1 MSALI
6 DRIESRS
13 TNGRKITDG
22 STPAERL
29 RTTMA
34 ACRVQFTWFGT
45 KKSLTAEQKAQAA
58 EPFDAEGQF
67 LSAGKKLLDTK
78 HNAFRAVT
86 AIRTK
91 ITDHWRGLTL
101 PFPEPGVRL
110 IKHDQVEAFDQQMAD
125 FKAELEDAVRTLD
138 QCFEELKQAAAQR
151 LGSLFN
157 PADYPATLVGLFG
170 VSWDYPNIEPPDYL
184 IGLSPDLYRQEQ
196 DRVRARF
203 EEAVQL
209 AEQAFL
215 DEFAKVVA
223 HLTERISGTNE
234 DGTPKVF
241 RDSAVDNLCNFF
253 ERFRSLNVRS
263 SQQLDDLVAQAQRA
277 VRGVAAQDLRD
288 SQSARQEVATAAC
301 ASPDFAGCDADRA
314 TAATHS
320 AQCLGRRGGLMDL
333 VVCSRWNDPGRVRRG
348 YRPRCSRPPSHH
360 TSQPR
365 GAGRKGPLER
375 GPFTCEGTRSRA
387 VRSSQRRS

>member
-1 MSALI
+1 MSTLI
-6 DRIESRS
+6 DRIETRS
-13 TNGRKITDG
+13 TNGRTGAD
-22 STPAERL
+22 STTPAERL

-58 EPFDAEGQF
+58 EPFDAQGQF

-91 ITDHWRGLTL
+91 ITEYWRGLTL
-101 PFPEPGVRL
+101 PFPEAGVRL
-110 IKHDQVEAFDQQMAD
+110 IKHDQVEGFDQQMAD
-125 FKAELEDAVRTLD
+125 FKAELEDAVRNLD
-138 QCFEELKQAAAQR
+138 RCFGELKQAAAQR

-157 PADYPATLVGLFG
+157 PADYPETLAGLFG

-184 IGLSPDLYRQEQ
+184 IGVSPELYRQEQ

-209 AEQAFL
+209 TEQAFL

-223 HLTERISGTNE
+223 HLSERISGTNE

-241 RDSAVDNLCNFF
+241 RDSAIDNLCNFF

-263 SQQLDDLVAQAQRA
+263 NQQLDELVVEAQRA

-288 SQSARQEVATAAC
+288 SQSIRQEVVTQLAQVQNSLDAMLIDRPRRRILRNATA
-301 ASPDFAGCDADRA
+301 
-314 TAATHS
+314 
-320 AQCLGRRGGLMDL
+320 GG
-333 VVCSRWNDPGRVRRG
+333 
-348 YRPRCSRPPSHH
+348 
-360 TSQPR
+360 
-365 GAGRKGPLER
+365 
-375 GPFTCEGTRSRA
+375 EG
-387 VRSSQRRS
+387 

>member
-1 MSALI
+1 MSTLI
-6 DRIESRS
+6 DRIETRS
-13 TNGRKITDG
+13 TNGRTGTD
-22 STPAERL
+22 STTPAERL

-58 EPFDAEGQF
+58 ETFDAEGQF
-67 LSAGKKLLDTK
+67 LSAGKKLIDTR
-78 HNAFRAVT
+78 HVAFKAVT
-86 AIRTK
+86 SIRNQVSVY
-91 ITDHWRGLTL
+91 WRDLTL

-110 IKHDQVEAFDQQMAD
+110 IKHGLIECFDQKMASY
-125 FKAELEDAVRTLD
+125 KAELEDAVRTLD
-138 QCFEELKQAAAQR
+138 QQFEELKQTAAQR

-170 VSWDYPNIEPPDYL
+170 VTWDYPNIEPPDYL

-196 DRVRARF
+196 ERVRARF

-215 DEFAKVVA
+215 DEFAKLVA

-241 RDSAVDNLCNFF
+241 RDSAIDNLCEFF

-263 SQQLDDLVAQAQRA
+263 NQQLDDLVIQAQRA

-288 SQSARQEVATAAC
+288 SQSVRQEVATQL
-301 ASPDFAGCDADRA
+301 A
-314 TAATHS
+314 TIQTTVDTMLIERPRRRILRNAAT
-320 AQCLGRRGGLMDL
+320 GG
-333 VVCSRWNDPGRVRRG
+333 
-348 YRPRCSRPPSHH
+348 
-360 TSQPR
+360 
-365 GAGRKGPLER
+365 
-375 GPFTCEGTRSRA
+375 EG
-387 VRSSQRRS
+387 

>member
-1 MSALI
+1 MSTLL

-13 TNGRKITDG
+13 TNGRTSTDG

-34 ACRVQFTWFGT
+34 ACRVAFTWLGV
-45 KKSLTAEQKAQAA
+45 KKSLTSEQKAQAA

-91 ITDHWRGLTL
+91 ITDNWRSLTL

-125 FKAELEDAVRTLD
+125 FKAELDDAVKTLD
-138 QCFEELKQAAAQR
+138 RCFEELKQAAAQR

-184 IGLSPDLYRQEQ
+184 IGVSPELYRQEQ

-209 AEQAFL
+209 TEQAFL
-215 DEFAKVVA
+215 DEFAKVVT
-223 HLTERISGTNE
+223 HLTERITGTNE

-241 RDSAVDNLCNFF
+241 RDSAIDNLCDFF

-263 SQQLDDLVAQAQRA
+263 NQQLDELVVQAQRA

-288 SQSARQEVATAAC
+288 SQSVRQEVVAQLAQVQT
-301 ASPDFAGCDADRA
+301 SLDAMLID
-314 TAATHS
+314 
-320 AQCLGRRGGLMDL
+320 
-333 VVCSRWNDPGRVRRG
+333 
-348 YRPRCSRPPSHH
+348 RPRRRILRNA
-360 TSQPR
+360 TV
-365 GAGRKGPLER
+365 GG
-375 GPFTCEGTRSRA
+375 EG
-387 VRSSQRRS
+387 

>member
-1 MSALI
+1 MTTLI
-6 DRIESRS
+6 DRLESRS
-13 TNGRKITDG
+13 TNGRTSSDNT
-22 STPAERL
+22 TPAERL

-45 KKSLTAEQKAQAA
+45 KKSLTAEQRAQAA

-78 HNAFRAVT
+78 HTAFRAVT

-91 ITDHWRGLTL
+91 ITDCWRGLTL
-101 PFPEPGVRL
+101 PFPEPGIRL

-125 FKAELEDAVRTLD
+125 FKAELDDAVKTLD

-170 VSWDYPNIEPPDYL
+170 VSWDYPNVEPPDYL

-196 DRVRARF
+196 ERVRARF
-203 EEAVQL
+203 QEAVQL

-215 DEFAKVVA
+215 DEFAKLVT
-223 HLTERISGTNE
+223 HLTERITGSND

-241 RDSAVDNLCNFF
+241 RDSAIDNLCDFF
-253 ERFRSLNVRS
+253 ERFRTLNVRS
-263 SQQLDDLVAQAQRA
+263 NQQLDDLVAQAQRA
-277 VRGVAAQDLRD
+277 IRGVAARDLRD
-288 SQSARQEVATAAC
+288 SQSVRQEVATQLARVQTL
-301 ASPDFAGCDADRA
+301 AGRDAD
-314 TAATHS
+314 
-320 AQCLGRRGGLMDL
+320 
-333 VVCSRWNDPGRVRRG
+333 
-348 YRPRCSRPPSHH
+348 
-360 TSQPR
+360 
-365 GAGRKGPLER
+365 
-375 GPFTCEGTRSRA
+375 
-387 VRSSQRRS
+387 

>member
-1 MSALI
+1 
-6 DRIESRS
+6 
-13 TNGRKITDG
+13 
-22 STPAERL
+22 
-29 RTTMA
+29 MA
-34 ACRVQFTWFGT
+34 ACRVQYTWFGT

-58 EPFDAEGQF
+58 ETFDAEGQF

-91 ITDHWRGLTL
+91 ITDYWRGLTL
-101 PFPEPGVRL
+101 PYPEPGVRL
-110 IKHDQVEAFDQQMAD
+110 IKHNQVEAFDHQMAD
-125 FKAELEDAVRTLD
+125 YMAELEDAVRTLD
-138 QCFEELKQAAAQR
+138 QQFEELMQTAAQR

-170 VSWDYPNIEPPDYL
+170 VSWDYPSIEPPDYL

-196 DRVRARF
+196 DRVKARF

-215 DEFAKVVA
+215 DEFTRLVT
-223 HLTERISGTNE
+223 HLTERISSTNE

-241 RDSAVDNLCNFF
+241 RDSAVDNLSDFF

-263 SQQLDDLVAQAQRA
+263 NQQLDDLVAQAQQA

-288 SQSARQEVATAAC
+288 SQSIRQEVTTQLARVQN
-301 ASPDFAGCDADRA
+301 SLDAMLID
-314 TAATHS
+314 
-320 AQCLGRRGGLMDL
+320 
-333 VVCSRWNDPGRVRRG
+333 
-348 YRPRCSRPPSHH
+348 RPRR
-360 TSQPR
+360 R
-365 GAGRKGPLER
+365 ILRNGAAGGE
-375 GPFTCEGTRSRA
+375 A
-387 VRSSQRRS
+387 

>member
-1 MSALI
+1 MSTLI
-6 DRIESRS
+6 DRIEGRS
-13 TNGRKITDG
+13 TNGRITTDG

-58 EPFDAEGQF
+58 EPFDAQGQF

-91 ITDHWRGLTL
+91 ITEYWRGLTL
-101 PFPEPGVRL
+101 PFPEAGVRL
-110 IKHDQVEAFDQQMAD
+110 IKHDQVEGFDQQMAD
-125 FKAELEDAVRTLD
+125 FKSELEDAVRNLD
-138 QCFEELKQAAAQR
+138 RCFGELKQAAAQR

-157 PADYPATLVGLFG
+157 PADYPETLAGLFG

-184 IGLSPDLYRQEQ
+184 IGVSPELYRQEQ
-196 DRVRARF
+196 ERVRARF
-203 EEAVQL
+203 EDAVQL

-223 HLTERISGTNE
+223 HLSERISSTNE

-241 RDSAVDNLCNFF
+241 RDSAIDNLCNFF

-263 SQQLDDLVAQAQRA
+263 NQQLDELVVQAQRA

-288 SQSARQEVATAAC
+288 SQSIRQEVVTQLAQVQNSLDAMLIDRPRRRILRNATA
-301 ASPDFAGCDADRA
+301 
-314 TAATHS
+314 
-320 AQCLGRRGGLMDL
+320 GG
-333 VVCSRWNDPGRVRRG
+333 
-348 YRPRCSRPPSHH
+348 
-360 TSQPR
+360 
-365 GAGRKGPLER
+365 
-375 GPFTCEGTRSRA
+375 EG
-387 VRSSQRRS
+387 

>member
-1 MSALI
+1 MSTLI
-6 DRIESRS
+6 DHFESRS
-13 TNGRKITDG
+13 TNGRTG
-22 STPAERL
+22 AQPATPAERL

-34 ACRVQFTWFGT
+34 ACRIQFTWFGT

-58 EPFDAEGQF
+58 ETFDAEGQF

-78 HNAFRAVT
+78 HTAYRAVT

-91 ITDHWRGLTL
+91 ITEYWRGLTL

-110 IKHDQVEAFDQQMAD
+110 IKHDEIEEFDQRMAY
-125 FKAELEDAVRTLD
+125 FKAELDDAVRTLD
-138 QCFEELKQAAAQR
+138 RQFEELKQAAAQR

-196 DRVRARF
+196 DRVKARF

-215 DEFAKVVA
+215 DEFARLVN

-241 RDSAVDNLCNFF
+241 RDSAVDNLCDFF

-263 SQQLDDLVAQAQRA
+263 NQQLDELVVQAQRA
-277 VRGVAAQDLRD
+277 VRGVAAQDIRD
-288 SQSARQEVATAAC
+288 RQSVRQEATQQLARVQSSLDAMLIDRPRRRILRNATA
-301 ASPDFAGCDADRA
+301 GGDA
-314 TAATHS
+314 
-320 AQCLGRRGGLMDL
+320 
-333 VVCSRWNDPGRVRRG
+333 
-348 YRPRCSRPPSHH
+348 
-360 TSQPR
+360 
-365 GAGRKGPLER
+365 
-375 GPFTCEGTRSRA
+375 
-387 VRSSQRRS
+387 

>member
-1 MSALI
+1 MSTLI

-13 TNGRKITDG
+13 TNGRTGTDN

-91 ITDHWRGLTL
+91 ITDSWRGLTL
-101 PFPEPGVRL
+101 PYPEPGVRL
-110 IKHDQVEAFDQQMAD
+110 IKHNQVESFDQQMAD
-125 FKAELEDAVRTLD
+125 YRSELEDAVMTLD
-138 QCFEELKQAAAQR
+138 QQFEELKQAAAQR
-151 LGSLFN
+151 LGSLYN
-157 PADYPATLVGLFG
+157 PADYPPTLVGLFSVG
-170 VSWDYPNIEPPDYL
+170 WDYPNIEPPDYL
-184 IGLSPDLYRQEQ
+184 LGLSPDLYRQEQ
-196 DRVRARF
+196 ERVKARF

-215 DEFAKVVA
+215 DEFSRLVA

-241 RDSAVDNLCNFF
+241 RDSAVDNLCDFF

-263 SQQLDDLVAQAQRA
+263 NQQLDDLVAQAQRA
-277 VRGVAAQDLRD
+277 VRGVAARDLRD
-288 SQSARQEVATAAC
+288 SQSIRQEVTTQLARVQN
-301 ASPDFAGCDADRA
+301 SLDA
-314 TAATHS
+314 
-320 AQCLGRRGGLMDL
+320 ML
-333 VVCSRWNDPGRVRRG
+333 VD
-348 YRPRCSRPPSHH
+348 RPRR
-360 TSQPR
+360 R
-365 GAGRKGPLER
+365 ILRNAGAGGE
-375 GPFTCEGTRSRA
+375 A
-387 VRSSQRRS
+387 

>member
-1 MSALI
+1 MSTLL
-6 DRIESRS
+6 DRIETRS
-13 TNGRKITDG
+13 TNGRTEPTAD
-22 STPAERL
+22 TPAERL

-91 ITDHWRGLTL
+91 ITDCWRGLTL
-101 PFPEPGVRL
+101 PFPEPGIRL
-110 IKHDQVEAFDQQMAD
+110 IKHDQVEVFDLQMAD
-125 FKAELEDAVRTLD
+125 FKAELDDAVKTLD
-138 QCFEELKQAAAQR
+138 LCFEELKQAAAQR

-170 VSWDYPNIEPPDYL
+170 VSWDYPNVEPPDYL
-184 IGLSPDLYRQEQ
+184 IGPSPDLYRQEQ

-209 AEQAFL
+209 TEQAFL

-223 HLTERISGTNE
+223 HLAERITGTNE

-241 RDSAVDNLCNFF
+241 RDSAIDNLCDFF

-263 SQQLDDLVAQAQRA
+263 NQQLDELVVQAQKA
-277 VRGVAAQDLRD
+277 VRGVAAQDQRD
-288 SQSARQEVATAAC
+288 SHSIRQEVVT
-301 ASPDFAGCDADRA
+301 
-314 TAATHS
+314 
-320 AQCLGRRGGLMDL
+320 
-333 VVCSRWNDPGRVRRG
+333 
-348 YRPRCSRPPSHH
+348 
-360 TSQPR
+360 
-365 GAGRKGPLER
+365 
-375 GPFTCEGTRSRA
+375 
-387 VRSSQRRS
+387 

>member
-1 MSALI
+1 MSTVI
-6 DRIESRS
+6 DRIETRP
-13 TNGRKITDG
+13 TNGRAG
-22 STPAERL
+22 AGNASPADRL

-34 ACRVQFTWFGT
+34 ACRVQFTWLGT

-58 EPFDAEGQF
+58 ESFDAEGQF
-67 LSAGKKLLDTK
+67 LSAGKKLIDTK

-91 ITDHWRGLTL
+91 ITDYWRGLTL

-110 IKHDQVEAFDQQMAD
+110 INHDQVEGFDQQMAD
-125 FKAELEDAVRTLD
+125 FKIELEDAVRTLD
-138 QCFEELKQAAAQR
+138 HKFEELKQAAAQR

-170 VSWDYPNIEPPDYL
+170 VSWDYPNIEPPAYL

-196 DRVRARF
+196 ERVRARF
-203 EEAVQL
+203 EQAVQL

-241 RDSAVDNLCNFF
+241 RDSAIDNLSEFF

-263 SQQLDDLVAQAQRA
+263 NQQLDELVVQAQRA

-288 SQSARQEVATAAC
+288 SQSVRQEVATQLATVQTTL
-301 ASPDFAGCDADRA
+301 DAM
-314 TAATHS
+314 
-320 AQCLGRRGGLMDL
+320 LIE
-333 VVCSRWNDPGRVRRG
+333 
-348 YRPRCSRPPSHH
+348 RPRRRILRNAS
-360 TSQPR
+360 
-365 GAGRKGPLER
+365 AGG
-375 GPFTCEGTRSRA
+375 EG
-387 VRSSQRRS
+387 

>member
-1 MSALI
+1 VI
-6 DRIESRS
+6 DRNETRS
-13 TNGRKITDG
+13 TNGRIGAD
-22 STPAERL
+22 SATPAERL

-34 ACRVQFTWFGT
+34 ACRVQFTWLGT

-91 ITDHWRGLTL
+91 ITDYWRGLTL

-110 IKHDQVEAFDQQMAD
+110 IKHDQVEGFDQQMAD
-125 FKAELEDAVRTLD
+125 FKAELEDAVKTLD
-138 QCFEELKQAAAQR
+138 RCFEELKQAAAQR

-157 PADYPATLVGLFG
+157 PEDYPATLVGLFG

-184 IGLSPDLYRQEQ
+184 IGVSPELYRQEQ
-196 DRVRARF
+196 ERVRARF
-203 EEAVQL
+203 EDAVQL

-215 DEFAKVVA
+215 DEFARLVA
-223 HLTERISGTNE
+223 HLTERITGTNE
-234 DGTPKVF
+234 DGSPKVF
-241 RDSAVDNLCNFF
+241 RDSAIDNLCDFF

-263 SQQLDDLVAQAQRA
+263 NQQLDELVAQAQRT

-288 SQSARQEVATAAC
+288 GPSVRQEVATQLARVQTTL
-301 ASPDFAGCDADRA
+301 DA
-314 TAATHS
+314 
-320 AQCLGRRGGLMDL
+320 ML
-333 VVCSRWNDPGRVRRG
+333 VE
-348 YRPRCSRPPSHH
+348 RPRRRILRN
-360 TSQPR
+360 TAVT
-365 GAGRKGPLER
+365 G
-375 GPFTCEGTRSRA
+375 EG
-387 VRSSQRRS
+387 

>member
-1 MSALI
+1 MSTLI
-6 DRIESRS
+6 DRIETRS
-13 TNGRKITDG
+13 TNGRIATDG
-22 STPAERL
+22 TTPAERL

-58 EPFDAEGQF
+58 EPFDAQGQF

-91 ITDHWRGLTL
+91 ITEYWRGLTL
-101 PFPEPGVRL
+101 PFPEAGVRL
-110 IKHDQVEAFDQQMAD
+110 IKHDQVEGFDQQMAD
-125 FKAELEDAVRTLD
+125 FKAELEDAVRNLD
-138 QCFEELKQAAAQR
+138 RCFGELKQAAAQR

-157 PADYPATLVGLFG
+157 PADYPETLAGLFG

-184 IGLSPDLYRQEQ
+184 IGVSPELYRQEQ

-223 HLTERISGTNE
+223 HLSERISGTNE

-241 RDSAVDNLCNFF
+241 RDSAIDNLCNFF

-263 SQQLDDLVAQAQRA
+263 NQQLDELVVEAQRA

-288 SQSARQEVATAAC
+288 SQSIRQEVVTQLAQVQNSLDAMLIDRPRRRILRNATA
-301 ASPDFAGCDADRA
+301 
-314 TAATHS
+314 
-320 AQCLGRRGGLMDL
+320 GG
-333 VVCSRWNDPGRVRRG
+333 
-348 YRPRCSRPPSHH
+348 
-360 TSQPR
+360 
-365 GAGRKGPLER
+365 
-375 GPFTCEGTRSRA
+375 EG
-387 VRSSQRRS
+387 

>member
-1 MSALI
+1 MPHHAVAGGKPSSASRLSFFVSEGFMSSLLNLI
-6 DRIESRS
+6 EIRS
-13 TNGRKITDG
+13 SNGGTATEVA
-22 STPAERL
+22 TPAERL

-45 KKSLTAEQKAQAA
+45 KKSLTAEQKAQSA
-58 EPFDAEGQF
+58 ETFDAEGQF

-86 AIRTK
+86 AIKTK
-91 ITDHWRGLTL
+91 NTDYWRDLTL

-110 IKHDQVEAFDQQMAD
+110 IKHDQVEGFDQQMAD
-125 FKAELEDAVRTLD
+125 YKAELEDAVRTLD
-138 QCFEELKQAAAQR
+138 ECFGELKQAAAQQ
-151 LGSLFN
+151 LGTLYN
-157 PADYPATLVGLFG
+157 PADYPATLIGLFR

-184 IGLSPDLYRQEQ
+184 IGVSPELYRQEQ
-196 DRVRARF
+196 ERVRVRF

-241 RDSAVDNLCNFF
+241 RDSAVDNLCDFF

-263 SQQLDDLVAQAQRA
+263 NQQLDDLVAQAQRA

-288 SQSARQEVATAAC
+288 SQTIRQEVVTQLARVHT
-301 ASPDFAGCDADRA
+301 SLDAMLID
-314 TAATHS
+314 
-320 AQCLGRRGGLMDL
+320 
-333 VVCSRWNDPGRVRRG
+333 
-348 YRPRCSRPPSHH
+348 RPRRLIL
-360 TSQPR
+360 R
-365 GAGRKGPLER
+365 NVAAGLE
-375 GPFTCEGTRSRA
+375 G
-387 VRSSQRRS
+387 